1 MRLEHDDPRLMD
13 YVLGELDEQE
23 AAEIAAALKADENK
37 EAKALVEEL
46 RGVADTTRRILHE
59 ESGAPSL
66 SQAQRAAIVGQAEA
80 APENVV
86 AGPARW
92 WKGVPFWATVAAT
105 ISVVAAI
112 GIPNTQRYIVKSTDE
127 MAAAEPAPPVGV
139 ALGQRLSRPYVSPEH
154 MVPQHDA
161 RPGDSSRSRG
171 QQMNAGGGGLQ
182 NVELDGSI
190 RVRGNWY
197 DYDDNLV
204 DENGDA
210 VATAKSRTQL
220 GTKAEFT
227 DDVSPYIEYDAYK
240 SSGNT
245 APQTEANIV
254 EARNRLNINANLRDG
269 LSVSYETDGAYE
281 KHSAPP
287 TEEEQWSEYN
297 VGNLTGQ
304 QELPRQM
311 ASHLPSDEVAPEPAP
326 NPEQLPWNWNTPDP
340 KNTQIV
346 GGPGSETYV
355 KVTGVKPF
363 LETRAEPLSTFSID
377 VDTAAYSNVRR
388 FLNRGQMPPPD
399 AVRIEEMV
407 NYFAYNYPQPTD
419 HHPFAVAVHGAPAPW
434 DPNHRLVRIG
444 VKGKEVAAAERPP
457 ANLVF
462 LLDVSGSM
470 GDANKLPLVKES
482 MKTLLS
488 QLTTRDKVGIVT
500 YSGNARKVLDLT
512 PCSEH
517 AVILRAIDSLR
528 SGGSTNGGGGI
539 QMAYDMA
546 QAAYDPEG
554 INRVIMATDGDFNV
568 GNTTHGGL
576 MGMIEARAKSGV
588 FLTTLG
594 FGMGNLKDSTLEQLA
609 DRGNGNYAYI
619 DTHAEARKALGRQ
632 LSGTLHTIA
641 KDVKIQVEFNP
652 NRISHYRLLGYENR
666 ALANQD
672 FNDDTKDAGEIGA
685 GHTVTALYEIIPR
698 GASMTPGVDPLK
710 YSETGTPELEDKPTP
725 AAEWLTVKMRY
736 KQPSGSESTKLEVP
750 LNYVNGDLRESDPDF
765 RFAASVAAFGQ
776 VLRNP
781 GYRHPNNF
789 DRILELAR
797 PATGGDPEKEAF
809 LDMVITAK
817 TLATRR

>member
-23 AAEIAAALKADENK
+23 AAEVAAALKADENK

-46 RGVADTTRRILHE
+46 RGVADTTRRILLE
-59 ESGAPSL
+59 EEEAPALTDLQRQSIVV
-66 SQAQRAAIVGQAEA
+66 QAKEV
-80 APENVV
+80 PDNVV
-86 AGPARW
+86 DGTAW
-92 WKGVPFWATVAAT
+92 WGRVSTWVALAAM
-105 ISVVAAI
+105 IAIIAAI
-112 GIPNTQRYIVKSTDE
+112 GTPNLALYTAPRASKSSVAERSSEERLTKLE
-127 MAAAEPAPPVGV
+127 SYQAEPAP
-139 ALGQRLSRPYVSPEH
+139 
-154 MVPQHDA
+154 
-161 RPGDSSRSRG
+161 
-171 QQMNAGGGGLQ
+171 AGTDWTPIQ
-182 NVELDGSI
+182 NVELDGSL
-190 RVRGNWY
+190 RFRNDVG
-197 DYDDNLV
+197 DMDDIFF
-204 DENGDA
+204 DENGDGVVHGA
-210 VATAKSRTQL
+210 PPTQL
-220 GTKAEFT
+220 GTKANFT
-227 DDVSPYIEYDAYK
+227 DDVSVHLELDAHT
-240 SSGNT
+240 NT
-245 APQTEANIV
+245 GDTAAQTEANIV

-287 TEEEQWSEYN
+287 AEEEQWSEYN

-311 ASHLPSDEVAPEPAP
+311 ASHLPSDEVASEPAP

-419 HHPFAVAVHGAPAPW
+419 HHPFAVAVQGAPTPW

-488 QLTTRDKVGIVT
+488 QLTTRDRVGIVT
-500 YSGNARKVLDLT
+500 YSGDTRKVLDLT
-512 PCSEH
+512 PCSEQ

-698 GASMTPGVDPLK
+698 GASTTPGVDPLK

-736 KQPSGSESTKLEVP
+736 KQPSGNESTKLEVP

-809 LDMVITAK
+809 LDMVVTAK